1 MAEKLALIAGSGAL
15 VPEVIAAA
23 TRQGYQL
30 RLLTLGHRR
39 DLRDLDPVAFSLAD
53 PQAAVEAI
61 RAFGATSFVMAGSV
75 KISDIARERLARFF
89 RGGASRT
96 VASSVGDS
104 GLSGLATD
112 LARMTGA
119 RPMGVHEI
127 APELVAPS
135 GLIAGPAPT
144 ELQRD
149 TADYAL
155 HLARK
160 AGALDLG
167 QAVVVAGRRA
177 IAAEDI
183 AGTDALLARV
193 RKFRRLGLT
202 ADGSS
207 PLVLAKCAKPDQP
220 KFVDL
225 PAIGPVTIARAC
237 KAGIG
242 LIAVEA
248 GATLLIQK
256 GRLAAAADAA
266 GITVLG
272 LAVPDA

>member
-1 MAEKLALIAGSGAL
+1 MAEKLALIAGYGAL

-23 TRQGYQL
+23 TRRGYQL
-30 RLLTLGHRR
+30 RLLTLGYRR
-39 DLRDLDPVAFSLAD
+39 DLRDLDPVTFSLSD

-75 KISDIARERLARFF
+75 RISDMARERLAGFF
-89 RGGASRT
+89 RGGGRT
-96 VASSVGDS
+96 AASSLGDS
-104 GLSGLATD
+104 GLSGFAAD

-127 APELVAPS
+127 APELVAPL
-135 GLIAGPAPT
+135 GLFAGPAPT
-144 ELQRD
+144 EPQRD

-155 HLARK
+155 QLARR

-207 PLVLAKCAKPDQP
+207 PLVLAKCTKPDQP

-225 PAIGPVTIARAC
+225 PAIGPVTVARARQ
-237 KAGIG
+237 AGIG
-242 LIAVEA
+242 LIVVEA
-248 GATLLIQK
+248 GATLLIQR

-266 GITVLG
+266 GITILG
-272 LAVPDA
+272 LAASDA

>member
-23 TRQGYQL
+23 TRRGYQL

-39 DLRDLDPVAFSLAD
+39 DLRDLDPVTFSLAD
-53 PQAAVEAI
+53 PEAAVEAI
-61 RAFGATSFVMAGSV
+61 RAFGATSFVMAGGV
-75 KISDIARERLARFF
+75 RISDIARERLAGFF
-89 RGGASRT
+89 RGASRT
-96 VASSVGDS
+96 AAFSVGDS

-127 APELVAPS
+127 APELVAPA

-144 ELQRD
+144 ALQRD
-149 TADYAL
+149 TAGYAL
-155 HLARK
+155 QFARK

-193 RKFRRLGLT
+193 RRFRRLGLT

-225 PAIGPVTIARAC
+225 PAIGPVTVTRARE
-237 KAGIG
+237 AGIA

-266 GITVLG
+266 GITILG

>member
-23 TRQGYQL
+23 TRRGYQL
-30 RLLTLGHRR
+30 LLLTLGHRR

-53 PQAAVEAI
+53 PQVVVEAM

-75 KISDIARERLARFF
+75 RISDMARGRLAAFF
-89 RGGASRT
+89 RGAGRPA
-96 VASSVGDS
+96 APSVGDS
-104 GLSGLATD
+104 ALSDLATD

-119 RPMGVHEI
+119 QPMGVHEI
-127 APELVAPS
+127 APELVAPR

-149 TADYAL
+149 TADHAL
-155 HLARK
+155 RLARK
-160 AGALDLG
+160 TGALDLG

-225 PAIGPVTIARAC
+225 PAIGPVTVARARQ
-237 KAGIG
+237 AGIG

-256 GRLAAAADAA
+256 ERLAAAAAA
-266 GITVLG
+266 AHITILG
-272 LAVPDA
+272 LAAPDA